1 MRFYFLLFITIYWLF
16 LILAPLNAYA
26 EEVNYPYEDF
36 NLKSI
41 YQLNDGKVIYI
52 EQTGW
57 GNTVWEKDKSSR
69 ELNKISYVW
78 SFEGIAKECNAY
90 GKDLKNVLFA
100 TQKEYYYWGG
110 IDGNPPIRMYNLYE
124 PHPHFS
130 YHTDIGMVPDMKEA
144 KAWCTF
150 YEAL

>member
-1 MRFYFLLFITIYWLF
+1 MRIPLTVFLIIVWTF
-16 LILAPLNAYA
+16 LILAPLNTFA
-26 EEVNYPYEDF
+26 EEVNYPYADF
-36 NLKSI
+36 NVKSV
-41 YQLNDGKVIYI
+41 YQLDDGKIIYI

-57 GNTVWEKDKSSR
+57 GNTVWEKDKSSI

-110 IDGNPPIRMYNLYE
+110 TGAWNE
-124 PHPHFS
+124 APHVNQGK
-130 YHTDIGMVPDMKEA
+130 Y
-144 KAWCTF
+144 
-150 YEAL
+150 